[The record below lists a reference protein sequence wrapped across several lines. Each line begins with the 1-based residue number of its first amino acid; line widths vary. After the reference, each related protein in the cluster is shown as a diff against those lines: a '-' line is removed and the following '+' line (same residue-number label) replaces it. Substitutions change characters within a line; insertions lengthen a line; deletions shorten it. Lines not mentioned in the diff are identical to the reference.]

1 MCTVWYLTWDVLVAQ
16 VMEALHFEPE
26 GLIE

>member
-1 MCTVWYLTWDVLVAQ
+1 VWYLTWDVLVAQ